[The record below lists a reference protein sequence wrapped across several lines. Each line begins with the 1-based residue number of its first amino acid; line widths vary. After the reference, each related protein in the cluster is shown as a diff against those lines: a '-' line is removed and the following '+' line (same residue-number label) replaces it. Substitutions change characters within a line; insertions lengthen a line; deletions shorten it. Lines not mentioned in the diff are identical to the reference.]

1 MLTEA
6 LRKIKFIQ
14 LTTILMSSA
23 VSPKSYDDPL
33 PAMRGALVF
42 KVIIPFFKGF

>member
-1 MLTEA
+1 
-6 LRKIKFIQ
+6 
-14 LTTILMSSA
+14 MSSA
-23 VSPKSYDDPL
+23 VSSKSYGDPL